1 MKKWYLFGVLTM
13 ISNSFLVVGLTAQ
26 SNSPYPFQSF
36 RFRYLG
42 PDGNRTIAVAGEA
55 GNPEVA
61 YVGAASGG
69 IFKTTDGGFHWQP
82 VFDEMDN
89 AAIGALAVSGSNPHH
104 VWAGTGETFI
114 IRPAH
119 PNGNGVYKSTNAGK
133 TWQHMGLSA
142 TLRIS
147 RVIIHPTDTN
157 TVYVAA
163 LGGTHAPQQE
173 RGVYKT
179 TDGGKTW
186 TRVLFVDSLTGCSD
200 LSINPQRP
208 DELIAAMWQVS
219 MTTSQLKSGGPGSG
233 LYRTKDGGK
242 TWQPLRNGL
251 PGGKD
256 HPVGKTS
263 VDHAAGLPRIIY
275 ALIEDTIPA
284 LYRSADGGDSWQ
296 RMKQSHSLAQ
306 RGPYYTRV
314 RVSPQDE
321 NKLYTISVT
330 IMESRDGGKTFNG
343 NGTYEPG
350 GDNHDIWFDPTNANR
365 ILVAHDGCMNMSLNG
380 GKTWKNINLPIAQMY
395 HVATDNAIPYNIMG
409 NRQDG
414 YSYHTAAIS
423 REGSIPLGNW
433 KKVGGCESGFAQA
446 DPFDHNIIWSGCYDG
461 GLDVTD
467 LRTGLSH
474 DVRVWPLTGY
484 GWAPANVPYRWHW
497 NFPMVLSKHQ
507 RGVVYV
513 GSQFVHKTNTA
524 GRSWT
529 TISKDLTT
537 NDKSR
542 QQHSGGI
549 ANDNLMTF
557 DGCTLYA
564 LEESPVQQ
572 GVLWTGSNDGQIYVT
587 KDDGKNWVLVS
598 KNIPQLAPYGTIS
611 NICASTFD
619 VGTAYVSIHFQFEG
633 NYDPFVFKTTD
644 FGKTWQSVTGDLP
657 RHNNGFVHFIQEDPG
672 QKGLLFAGTDNGLFV
687 SGNDGKNWIQL
698 KKNLPPAPVYHIDI
712 QPHFRDLVVA
722 TYGRGIYV
730 LDDIT
735 AIRAWSKSQMSPAT
749 TLLQLRTTYRFHRQ
763 NGIHISDD
771 GRKQGEN
778 PTDEA
783 LAQYFLKDTCK
794 KNPQFSLLTEKGDTI
809 RSWKGTNQQ
818 GFNRVWFS
826 VAHDDIQPPVLK
838 TKPRGKEFVQLN
850 PDGNRYPY
858 INDLDM
864 APGLSGLRLP
874 PGNYRLVLKTDD
886 AVFTEKLSF
895 LSDPGSGGKQSDM
908 LEQYQWGR
916 KLMAAIKRT
925 ILLIESIEIQRA
937 YLLQQNTPTAKAREE
952 MLYQLESKLI
962 DVHQT
967 GARWDSF
974 RNPSQLLE
982 HLLGL
987 SKEALAMGA
996 DFAPTNQQKKVL
1008 QQLELELNQYEKTY
1022 QPLK

>member
-1 MKKWYLFGVLTM
+1 MKKYIATRLILIICSVAGYKQT
-13 ISNSFLVVGLTAQ
+13 SAQ
-26 SNSPYPFQSF
+26 STSPYPFQSF
-36 RFRYLG
+36 RFRYIG

-69 IFKTTDGGFHWQP
+69 IFKTNDGGIHWQP
-82 VFDEMDN
+82 IFDEMDN
-89 AAIGALAVSGSNPHH
+89 AAIGALAVSSSHPKH

-119 PNGNGVYKSTNAGK
+119 PNGNGVYKSTDAGK
-133 TWQHMGLSA
+133 TWRHMGLSA
-142 TLRIS
+142 TVRIS

-163 LGGTHAPQQE
+163 LGSTHAPQAE
-173 RGVYKT
+173 RGIFKT
-179 TDGGKTW
+179 TDGGKNW
-186 TRVLFVDSLTGCSD
+186 SKVLFVDDLTGCSD
-200 LSINPQRP
+200 LSINPQQP
-208 DELIAAMWQVS
+208 DELVAAMWQVS
-219 MTTSQLKSGGPGSG
+219 MTTAQLKSGGPGSG
-233 LYRTKDGGK
+233 FYRTRDGGK

-251 PGGKD
+251 PWGKE

-263 VDHAAGLPRIIY
+263 VDYAAGLPRVIY
-275 ALIEDTIPA
+275 ALVEDTVPT

-296 RMKQSHSLAQ
+296 RMQQNHSLAQ

-330 IMESRDGGKTFNG
+330 IMESKDGGKTFNG

-350 GDNHDIWFDPTNANR
+350 GDNHDIWFDPTDAKR
-365 ILVAHDGCMNMSLNG
+365 IMVAHDGCLNMSMNG

-395 HVATDNAIPYNIMG
+395 HVSTDNAIPYNIMG

-414 YSYHTAAIS
+414 YSYHTASIS

-497 NFPMVLSKHQ
+497 NFPMTLSRHQ

-513 GSQFVHKTNTA
+513 GSQFLHKTTNA
-524 GRSWT
+524 GKSWSV
-529 TISKDLTT
+529 ISPDLTT

-564 LEESPVQQ
+564 IAESPVKQ
-572 GVLWTGSNDGQIYVT
+572 GVLWTGSNDGQIHVT
-587 KDDGKNWVLVS
+587 RDEGKSWTLVS
-598 KNIPQLAPYGTIS
+598 KNIPGLQPGGTIS
-611 NICASTFD
+611 NIYASSFD
-619 VGTAYVSIHFQFEG
+619 AATAYVSIKFQFEG
-633 NYDPFVFKTTD
+633 DYAPYVFKTTD
-644 FGKTWQSVTGDLP
+644 FGKTWQSVVGNLP
-657 RHNNGFVHFIQEDPG
+657 RGNNGFVHFIKEDPA
-672 QKGLLFAGTDNGLFV
+672 QKGLLFAGTDNGLYV
-687 SGNDGKNWIQL
+687 SGNDGKEWIQL
-698 KKNLPPAPVYHIDI
+698 KRNLPPAPVYHIDI
-712 QPHFRDLVVA
+712 QPQFSDLVVA

-735 AIRAWSKSQMSPAT
+735 AIRAWSKSAQQPAT
-749 TLLQLRTTYRFHRQ
+749 SLFPLRAAYRFHRQ
-763 NGIHISDD
+763 NGIHVADN
-771 GRKQGEN
+771 GMKMGEN

-783 LAQYFLKDTCK
+783 VAQYFLSDTCSK
-794 KNPQFSLLTEKGDTI
+794 APELCLLNEKGDTI
-809 RSWKGTNQQ
+809 QSWKGSNVK
-818 GFNRVWFS
+818 GMNRVWFS
-826 VAHDDIQPPVLK
+826 MAHRDLSPPILK
-838 TKPRGKEFVQLN
+838 TQPRGKPFVQLN
-850 PDGNRYPY
+850 AEGNRYPY

-864 APGLSGLRLP
+864 APGLAGLRLP
-874 PGNYRLVLKTDD
+874 PGKYRLVLKTDQ
-886 AVFTEKLSF
+886 AVFSQPITF
-895 LSDPGSGGKQSDM
+895 LQDPHSKASREDI
-908 LEQYQWGR
+908 LEQYRWGNR
-916 KLMAAIKRT
+916 LIGSIKRT
-925 ILLIESIEIQRA
+925 IQLIEAIEVQRA
-937 YLLQQNTPTAKAREE
+937 RLLKENSAAARTREE
-952 MLYQLESKLI
+952 LLYQLEAKLI
-962 DVHQT
+962 DVQQT

-996 DFAPTNQQKKVL
+996 DFAPTDQQRKVL
-1008 QQLELELNQYEKTY
+1008 QQLEQELNQYEKTY